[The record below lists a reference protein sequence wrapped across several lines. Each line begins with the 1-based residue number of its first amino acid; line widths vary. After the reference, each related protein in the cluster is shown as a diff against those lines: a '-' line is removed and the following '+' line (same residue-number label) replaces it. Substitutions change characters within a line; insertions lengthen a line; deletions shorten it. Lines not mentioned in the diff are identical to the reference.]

1 MPSSV
6 QTAAIA
12 LLLVAALATLLSYT
26 SVVDVRST
34 AASDF
39 GADLLIESRRRT
51 SGLLE
56 AQWNARKLQKATA
69 QIVATS
75 RDAVAPSATG
85 GATPPPVA
93 AAVAAAPAP
102 ASTTTTPAGGPATA
116 AAIAAG
122 CGPERRPYHVILTS
136 SSGTYQAWQCR
147 MMYHHYQLQR
157 SRDPCGEMG
166 GLTRLLTSHNGQPDA
181 FADEIPTFV
190 VEEKKSSMGYV
201 VVNRPHSMV
210 QFVEHP
216 RFREV
221 VKEDYVRRRR
231 RRAIRRAI
239 WRRAIRRR
247 AIRRRAIRRNFL
259 RRLRLCRC
267 TLRRRTT

>member
-12 LLLVAALATLLSYT
+12 LLVVAALATLLSYT

-34 AASDF
+34 AAADF
-39 GADLLIESRRRT
+39 GADLLVESRRRT

-56 AQWNARKLQKATA
+56 AQWNARKLAHTA

-85 GATPPPVA
+85 GATPPA
-93 AAVAAAPAP
+93 AAAAAAAPAP
-102 ASTTTTPAGGPATA
+102 ASTTPTPAGGPATA

-221 VKEDYVRRRR
+221 VKEDYVRDRRR
-231 RRAIRRAI
+231 RRAIRRG
-239 WRRAIRRR
+239 AIRRR

-259 RRLRLCRC
+259 RRRCLHRC
-267 TLRRRTT
+267 TSRRRTT

>member
-1 MPSSV
+1 MCIRDRFSIPV
-6 QTAAIA
+6 GGAADGNRE
-12 LLLVAALATLLSYT
+12 LLDEAAGYRRYQMGISQVAHDLKFRHGIFQLERGEALALALRY
-26 SVVDVRST
+26 
-34 AASDF
+34 
-39 GADLLIESRRRT
+39 
-51 SGLLE
+51 
-56 AQWNARKLQKATA
+56 NAPLR
-69 QIVATS
+69 
-75 RDAVAPSATG
+75 
-85 GATPPPVA
+85 
-93 AAVAAAPAP
+93 AAPALFEQP
-102 ASTTTTPAGGPATA
+102 AAFAEEECAAAMGKGP
-116 AAIAAG
+116 AIAAG

-221 VKEDYVRRRR
+221 VKEDYVRDRRR
-231 RRAIRRAI
+231 
-239 WRRAIRRR
+239 RRAIRRR
-247 AIRRRAIRRNFL
+247 AIRRRAIRRRAI
-259 RRLRLCRC
+259 RRPMVQPLTYPPSPSSSTPSPSGTRSS
-267 TLRRRTT
+267 TTARRRRSRWPTEW

>member
-12 LLLVAALATLLSYT
+12 LLVLAALATLLSYT

-56 AQWNARKLQKATA
+56 AQWNARKLAHTA

-93 AAVAAAPAP
+93 AAAAAPAP

-216 RFREV
+216 KFREV
-221 VKEDYVRRRR
+221 VKEDYVRDRRR
-231 RRAIRRAI
+231 R
-239 WRRAIRRR
+239 RRR

-267 TLRRRTT
+267 TLRRRIT

>member
-12 LLLVAALATLLSYT
+12 LLVLAALATLLSYT

-34 AASDF
+34 AAADF
-39 GADLLIESRRRT
+39 GADLLVESRRRT

-56 AQWNARKLQKATA
+56 AQWNARKLAHTA

-75 RDAVAPSATG
+75 RDAVAPTATG

-93 AAVAAAPAP
+93 AAAAAAPAP
-102 ASTTTTPAGGPATA
+102 TSTTTTPAGGPATA

>member
-12 LLLVAALATLLSYT
+12 LLVVAALATLLSYT

-34 AASDF
+34 AAADF
-39 GADLLIESRRRT
+39 GADLLVESRRRT

-56 AQWNARKLQKATA
+56 AQWNARKLAHTA

-75 RDAVAPSATG
+75 RDAVAPNATG
-85 GATPPPVA
+85 GATPPA
-93 AAVAAAPAP
+93 AAAAAAPAP
-102 ASTTTTPAGGPATA
+102 ASTTATPAGGPATA

-216 RFREV
+216 KFREV
-221 VKEDYVRRRR
+221 VKEDYVRDRRR
-231 RRAIRRAI
+231 RRAI
-239 WRRAIRRR
+239 RR

>member
-6 QTAAIA
+6 QTAAIF
-12 LLLVAALATLLSYT
+12 LLVVAALATLLSYT

-56 AQWNARKLQKATA
+56 AQWNARKLAHTA

-85 GATPPPVA
+85 GATPPA
-93 AAVAAAPAP
+93 AAVAVAAAPAP
-102 ASTTTTPAGGPATA
+102 TSTAATPAGGPATA

-216 RFREV
+216 KFREV
-221 VKEDYVRRRR
+221 VKEDYVRDRRR
-231 RRAIRRAI
+231 R
-239 WRRAIRRR
+239 RRAIRRR
-247 AIRRRAIRRNFL
+247 AIRRRAIRRAIRRNFL
-259 RRLRLCRC
+259 RRLRVCRC